1 MSTTNAYQNTWD
13 QYQKAVRT
21 LYAPPSTSEVA
32 DRGTDIPV
40 VTELLEER
48 SEMVLTRSEELRQ
61 VLADSLEG
69 ENLSQRELAAL
80 KLVATAAYDLSVAS
94 DLLDAENVGLTGE
107 RERGVSNA
115 VLASDLVRRILD
127 APLEEGIGGL
137 LEVERTVLPNDPTV
151 ARAQLEAT
159 ITAFLSDIPQ
169 QAATMSQMALAGVI
183 NLRLEPA
190 QAAFSLAT
198 QEVLARVPSGVSLI
212 VRRGAALVVEAINKL
227 WTAIGPQR
235 EAQAHQQITNW
246 LDQLQRERA
255 TVVGLLDMLY
265 EAQRIGEEA
274 SGLIAAAPTGTV
286 AARYNQ
292 ATLALEVL
300 SHGYDQTSGILEW
313 VLRILAL
320 VKGPLLAAAPWGPL
334 ATYSAYL
341 GVLGYAIYSGGD
353 YLDWYRTGN
362 ITWLDRVQGLRTAV
376 KRA

>member
-1 MSTTNAYQNTWD
+1 
-13 QYQKAVRT
+13 
-21 LYAPPSTSEVA
+21 
-32 DRGTDIPV
+32 
-40 VTELLEER
+40 
-48 SEMVLTRSEELRQ
+48 
-61 VLADSLEG
+61 
-69 ENLSQRELAAL
+69 
-80 KLVATAAYDLSVAS
+80 
-94 DLLDAENVGLTGE
+94 
-107 RERGVSNA
+107 
-115 VLASDLVRRILD
+115 
-127 APLEEGIGGL
+127 
-137 LEVERTVLPNDPTV
+137 
-151 ARAQLEAT
+151 
-159 ITAFLSDIPQ
+159 
-169 QAATMSQMALAGVI
+169 
-183 NLRLEPA
+183 
-190 QAAFSLAT
+190 
-198 QEVLARVPSGVSLI
+198 VPSGVSLI

-376 KRA
+376 KRALSSHQ